1 MQCKV
6 TKVLVVSSK
15 YYPEYSGSG
24 FRAHQLYQRLNVKYG
39 IESEVLC
46 SSVEFHDSR
55 TIVHDGLKITR
66 ICAFDSQAMI
76 GLKNGFFS
84 TFYGKVREIVEF
96 GLALGFLIKNK
107 PVFIHAFGKSP
118 VVAAAVYWA
127 RLRNVPLMLELCNKM
142 HDPHVNVPV
151 LSRIYRPKLNQNTI
165 FIAISEE
172 LQNLCHSFGYKDNV
186 WHRPNPVR
194 DQIRFV
200 SNKEKLSN
208 RMSFG
213 LTISSESRV
222 LLYVAKFMPQKN
234 QEFLLDVLSKLP
246 ENYEL
251 ILAGPV
257 VATGPNALRDK
268 SYLNLIQERVR
279 RSANLTQRV
288 TLIPHFVPI
297 CDYLSIADIYLFPA
311 RNEALGTPMLEALV
325 GGLPVV
331 ANEGEPAFRQWLRSC
346 STGALCPLEADS
358 WSRQI
363 IQLTSCSEVERETVS
378 QRIKERAGVE
388 TLDKAYVRLIQSLN
402 SLEKN
407 SIANVSNL
415 VNL

>member
-1 MQCKV
+1 MKCKV

-24 FRAHQLYQRLNVKYG
+24 FRALQLYQRLNVKYG

-55 TIVHDGLKITR
+55 TIVHDGIKITR
-66 ICAFDSQAMI
+66 IGAFDSQVES
-76 GLKNGFFS
+76 GQKNGFFN
-84 TFYGKVREIVEF
+84 TLYGKVREMVEF
-96 GLALGFLIKNK
+96 GLALGFLQKNK
-107 PVFIHAFGKSP
+107 PIFIHAFGKSA
-118 VVAAAVYWA
+118 VVAATVYWA

-142 HDPHVNVPV
+142 DDPHVNVPV
-151 LSRIYRPKLNQNTI
+151 LSRIYRPKLNQRTI
-165 FIAISEE
+165 LIAISEE

-200 SNKEKLSN
+200 SDKEKISN
-208 RMSFG
+208 QISFG
-213 LTISSESRV
+213 LRTSRESRV

-234 QEFLLDVLSKLP
+234 QNFLLDVLSKLP
-246 ENYEL
+246 EKYEL

-257 VATGPNALRDK
+257 AATGPNAIRDQ
-268 SYLNLIQERVR
+268 SYLNMIQERVR
-279 RSANLTQRV
+279 KSTDLTHRV
-288 TLIPHFVPI
+288 TLIPQFVPI
-297 CDYLSIADIYLFPA
+297 YDYLSIADIYLFPA
-311 RNEALGTPMLEALV
+311 RNEALGTPMFEALV

-331 ANEGEPAFRQWLRSC
+331 ANAGEPAFRQWLKSC

-363 IQLTSCSEVERETVS
+363 IQLASCSEVERETVS
-378 QRIKERAGVE
+378 EIIKGQAGVE
-388 TLDKAYVRLIQSLN
+388 TLDKAYVCLIQSLT

-407 SIANVSNL
+407 SIPNVRKIVHL
-415 VNL
+415 